1 VTVVE
6 RAGKQLG
13 DAVTVEDVVAE
24 DQRRR
29 RSGDE
34 IGADDIGLGEPL
46 RPRLL
51 RIGQGQAPARSVA
64 EQVAEPS
71 KSCGVEMIRISRI
84 PASMSV
90 DNG

>member
-6 RAGKQLG
+6 RAGKQLS
-13 DAVTVEDVVAE
+13 DAVTVKDVVAE

-34 IGADDIGLGEPL
+34 IGADHIGLGEPL

-51 RIGQGQAPARSVA
+51 G
-64 EQVAEPS
+64 
-71 KSCGVEMIRISRI
+71 
-84 PASMSV
+84 
-90 DNG
+90 